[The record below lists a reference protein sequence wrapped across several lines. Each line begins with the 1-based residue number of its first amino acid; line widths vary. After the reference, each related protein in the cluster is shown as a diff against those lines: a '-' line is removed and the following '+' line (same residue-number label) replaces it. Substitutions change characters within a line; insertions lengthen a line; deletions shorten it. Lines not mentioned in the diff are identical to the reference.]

1 MKLGE
6 LLRGIQILSATADLE
21 TEIGDISYDS
31 RTTRS
36 GDLFAAVRGFA
47 ADGHRFIGQAMER
60 GAAAVLCEIPPEGD
74 LPYIQVEN
82 TRKALSVAS
91 RNLFRDPAGE
101 MTLIGVTG
109 TNGKTTV
116 TQLIKHMLEQTRGA
130 RVGLIGTNANMIGN
144 EVLPTERTTP
154 QSYELQK
161 LFRAMADAGCTH
173 VVMEV
178 SSHALDQD
186 RVAGIRFA
194 VGVFTN
200 LTQDHLDYHATM
212 ERYAE
217 AKQKLFAMCD
227 QGVINLDDGWAESF
241 LKTAKCPVFT
251 YSVKQNTADLVAKDI
266 RLLPDKVR
274 FCAVRT
280 GELQRVDLGIP
291 GRFSVYN
298 ALSAISVCL
307 LLGIEL
313 QQAAEALATARGVK
327 GRMET
332 VPTGGDYTVLID
344 YAHTPDALENA
355 LRSVR
360 ETAPGRVVAVFG
372 CGGDRDRTKR
382 PLMGKIGT
390 ELADF
395 SVITS
400 DNPRTE
406 DPEEIIREIL
416 AGVRADKRKYIS
428 IPDRRAAIEYVLT
441 HHRPGDV
448 ILLAGKGHETYQE
461 INHVKL
467 HMDERE
473 IVAEILE
480 KRK

>member
-1 MKLGE
+1 MKLRE
-6 LLRGIQILSATADLE
+6 LLRGIRILSASADME

-31 RTTRS
+31 RTTRK
-36 GDLFAAVRGFA
+36 GDLFTAISGFA
-47 ADGHRFIGQAMER
+47 ADGHKYIGQAMEH
-60 GAAAVLCEIPPEGD
+60 GAAAVLCEIPPDGEI
-74 LPYIQVEN
+74 PYIQVEN
-82 TRKALSVAS
+82 TRQALSLAS
-91 RNLFRDPAGE
+91 RNLYGDPAGG
-101 MTLIGVTG
+101 MTMIGVTG

-116 TQLIKHMLEQTRGA
+116 THLIKHMLEQALGA
-130 RVGLIGTNANMIGN
+130 KVGLIGTNANMIGN
-144 EVLPTERTTP
+144 EILSTERTTP

-194 VGVFTN
+194 VGIFTN
-200 LTQDHLDYHATM
+200 LTQDHLDYHETM
-212 ERYAE
+212 ERYAQS
-217 AKQKLFAMCD
+217 KQKLFAICD
-227 QGVINLDDGWAESF
+227 QGVVNLDDSWAESF
-241 LKTAKCPVFT
+241 LRTAKCPVFT
-251 YSVKQNTADLVAKDI
+251 CSAKNNTADLVAKDI
-266 RLLPDKVR
+266 RLLPDRVR

-298 ALSAISVCL
+298 ALSALSACL
-307 LLGIEL
+307 LLGIPL
-313 QQAAEALATARGVK
+313 AQAAEALASARGVK

-332 VPTGGDYTVLID
+332 VPTNGDYTVLID

-355 LRSVR
+355 LRTVR

-372 CGGDRDRTKR
+372 CGGDRDRAKR
-382 PLMGKIGT
+382 PMMGKIGT

-406 DPEEIIREIL
+406 EPEEIIREIL
-416 AGVRADKRKYIS
+416 TGVRADKRKYIA

-441 HHRPGDV
+441 HHRAGDV
-448 ILLAGKGHETYQE
+448 IVLAGKGHETYQE
-461 INHVKL
+461 INHMKH